1 MADLHETSNIKTVVA
16 TVASLAAT
24 AMLVRSVA
32 RDLLPKEFT
41 HYFSHRIRRIK
52 RRFSTEFTIV
62 IDEFRGNFINQV
74 FHAAGIYLGSLELDN
89 SVTKRVKLGKT
100 QNDKSL
106 VMTMDNNEEILDSY
120 ENIDL
125 KWRFLCIKQDSNSNS
140 SPRSEMRM
148 YELRFH
154 KKHMTTVVKS
164 YLPHILERSNAI
176 KAKLKETRFHS
187 NLRGLGFHPHMRGW
201 NPGSII
207 QHPMTFNTLAM
218 DERVKSGVIED
229 LDDFVKGKE
238 YYRRMG
244 RAWKRGYLLYGP
256 PGTGKSSLIAAM
268 SNYLNYD
275 VYDLDLSEV
284 NSNSDLRPLLFGM
297 GSRSIL
303 VIEDIDCS
311 IKLENRNTGE
321 DKENRHNRVTLSG
334 LLNFLDGIW
343 SCCGEERIIVVTTNH
358 IDRLDPALLRPGR
371 MDMHIHLS
379 YCKFSAF
386 KQLAVNY
393 LGIYDHQLFPEI
405 EGLLEEVEVT
415 PAEVA
420 GELIKT
426 KDTCLSLQGLIQF
439 LHNKISQRDKAEL
452 KRDIPL

>member
-1 MADLHETSNIKTVVA
+1 MADLHETSNMKTVVT

-32 RDLLPKEFT
+32 GDLLPEEFR
-41 HYFSHRIRRIK
+41 HFFSHSLRRIK

-74 FHAAGIYLGSLELDN
+74 FHAAGIYLGSLELDH
-89 SVTKRVKLGKT
+89 SVTKRVRLGKT

-106 VMTMDNNEEILDSY
+106 IITMDNNEEIVDSY
-120 ENIDL
+120 ENIQL
-125 KWRFLCIKQDSNSNS
+125 KWRFLCIKQDSNSS
-140 SPRSEMRM
+140 SLRSEVRM
-148 YELRFH
+148 YELSFH
-154 KKHMTTVVKS
+154 KKHKARVVKS
-164 YLPHILERSNAI
+164 YLPYILERSNAI

-187 NLRGLGFHPHMRGW
+187 NLRGGFHPNMRGW
-201 NPGSII
+201 NSGSII

-218 DERVKSGVIED
+218 DERVKSGLIED

-275 VYDLDLSEV
+275 IYDLDLSEV

-303 VIEDIDCS
+303 VIEDIDCT

-321 DKENRHNRVTLSG
+321 DKENRHNKVTLSG

-420 GELIKT
+420 GELMIKS
-426 KDTCLSLQGLIQF
+426 KDTYLSLQGLIQF
-439 LHNKISQRDKAEL
+439 LHNKKNGKGIKA
-452 KRDIPL
+452 